1 MAKPKTHYQCQ
12 ACGAAYP
19 RWQGQCEACGAW
31 NTLTEES
38 PAVAV
43 SPAGKISQKSGLVL
57 APLREQEAIFTQRTL
72 TGIGELDRVLGG
84 GLTVGSVVLMGGE
97 PGIGKSTLLLQA
109 MINLSAQ
116 HEVAYFTGEESLDQ
130 IAQRAAR
137 LNVPHHQVMAAHTV
151 QLNDV
156 LALLDTPRA
165 PKIVVIDSIQTLHA
179 EQIES
184 APGTVSQIRYCTHM
198 LANLAKKRGITF
210 FIVGHITKEGTLA
223 GPKVLEH
230 LVDTVL
236 TFEGD
241 RRHHVRLLRAS
252 KNRYGATDEIGVF
265 TMTSAG
271 LSEVTNPSS
280 LFLST
285 DQPPCPGQVV
295 TAIMEGARPLLVDIE
310 VLVCPTPLAIPR
322 RTVVGWD
329 VNRLHMLV
337 AVLEKRLKCQLSNKD
352 IFMNVAGGLKI
363 QEPAAD
369 FAVCVALLSSLRDT
383 LVPKGTVVFGEV
395 SLSGTLRPIPHA
407 YTRMREAT
415 RLGFTRILAPKQE
428 VEAIDGATYLPCAH
442 LGEVMGVTG
451 DR

>member
-1 MAKPKTHYQCQ
+1 MAKPKIHYQCQ
-12 ACGAAYP
+12 ACGATYP
-19 RWQGQCEACGAW
+19 RWQGQCESCGAW
-31 NTLTEES
+31 NTLTEEV

-43 SPAGKISQKSGLVL
+43 SPAGKSPQKSGLIL
-57 APLREQEAIFTQRTL
+57 EPLQRQEATLTQRISTD
-72 TGIGELDRVLGG
+72 IGELDRVLGG
-84 GLTVGSVVLMGGE
+84 GMTVGSVILIGGE

-109 MINLSAQ
+109 MINLSR
-116 HEVAYFTGEESLDQ
+116 HHDVAYFTGEESLDQ
-130 IAQRAAR
+130 IAQRAIR
-137 LNVPHHQVMAAHTV
+137 LHAPHDQVMAAHTV
-151 QLNDV
+151 HLEDI
-156 LALLDTPRA
+156 LTLLDKPTA

-179 EQIES
+179 QSIES
-184 APGTVSQIRYCTHM
+184 APGTVSQVRYGTHM
-198 LANLAKKRGITF
+198 LANLAKKRGISF

-265 TMTSAG
+265 AMTSSG

-285 DQPPCPGQVV
+285 DQPPCPGHVV

-337 AVLEKRLKCQLSNKD
+337 AVLEKRLKCPLSSKD

-395 SLSGTLRPIPHA
+395 SLSGTLRSVPHA

-415 RLGFTRILAPKQE
+415 RLGFTRILAPKQD
-428 VEAIDGATYLPCAH
+428 IDSIEGATYLSCEH
-442 LGEVMGVTG
+442 LGDVLGTP
-451 DR
+451 DA